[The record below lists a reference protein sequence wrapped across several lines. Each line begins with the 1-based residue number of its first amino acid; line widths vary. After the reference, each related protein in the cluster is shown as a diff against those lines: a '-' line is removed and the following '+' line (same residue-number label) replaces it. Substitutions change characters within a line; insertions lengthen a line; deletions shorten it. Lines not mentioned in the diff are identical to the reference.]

1 MAFVDLCGSLWFF
14 VDLCGSLWFFVD
26 LCGSLWIF
34 VVDMLPAVGSTRKSS
49 YIPCSTSTKTPWS
62 QNCHPGP
69 SSCVFETHPSGI
81 SLLFGWNVRPTASPL
96 VCPSAS
102 MLCRLRLATAF
113 ALMAHPTM
121 CFSTLDTTKVAS
133 SILRVEHL
141 PEPVASTQ
149 EEARRFLHAAS
160 ENHVPLAVIADG
172 QGKGRGTNERA
183 WESGKGIL
191 VLTICI
197 PVYTVRFC

>member
-26 LCGSLWIF
+26 LCGSLWTF
-34 VVDMLPAVGSTRKSS
+34 VDLCGSLWLA
-49 YIPCSTSTKTPWS
+49 CF
-62 QNCHPGP
+62 QP
-69 SSCVFETHPSGI
+69 SDQCENQATYHVRPLRRRHGVRIVIGAPHLAFETHPSGI
-81 SLLFGWNVRPTASPL
+81 SLLFGWNAWPTTSPL

-102 MLCRLRLATAF
+102 MLCRLRLATTAF
-113 ALMAHPTM
+113 ALMARPTM

-149 EEARRFLHAAS
+149 E
-160 ENHVPLAVIADG
+160 
-172 QGKGRGTNERA
+172 GRGSSQIPTCRSR
-183 WESGKGIL
+183 ESNS
-191 VLTICI
+191 TRCDC
-197 PVYTVRFC
+197 R